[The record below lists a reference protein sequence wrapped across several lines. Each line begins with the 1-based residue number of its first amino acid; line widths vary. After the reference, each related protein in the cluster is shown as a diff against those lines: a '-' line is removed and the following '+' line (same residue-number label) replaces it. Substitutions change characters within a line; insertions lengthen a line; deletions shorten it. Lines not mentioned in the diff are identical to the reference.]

1 MDLVSEPLNRK
12 SQEPHPKHTHTQLF
26 IENKVLNGF
35 LIEIEVQQLPHV
47 WQIFANEEQLLSNT
61 NQITLIQTAI
71 PLKKRENVIN
81 I

>member
-26 IENKVLNGF
+26 IENEVLNGF

-47 WQIFANEEQLLSNT
+47 
-61 NQITLIQTAI
+61 
-71 PLKKRENVIN
+71 
-81 I
+81 